1 MIGIGKSIS
10 HTGNSMSYGWN
21 KEKQAEV
28 VYSNHVAGQTP
39 NQITKEFNIIQS
51 QNYQCKK
58 NTLSFVISPT
68 IEDGKQLKAK
78 ELNEMTAKFLKE
90 MKLQEHQAIAF
101 VHRNQPHTHV
111 HVYVNR
117 IDFNGTAYND
127 SFIGKRSQLAAER
140 VAEKMGLTTVREVQL
155 ERLEQLL
162 NIRQEIKQVHEKVMN
177 EQRPKDLDSY
187 IKLMKEKNVQVIPS
201 INKSNQL
208 QGFRVQYK
216 GQNLKGSEVH
226 RSMSGSRVVMGIANH
241 AEKSILQGQYKTV
254 SLMGKATQLSGNIAI
269 KLAKTVIKQ
278 AIQKSAGMEIG
289 Y

>member
-162 NIRQEIKQVHEKVMN
+162 NIRQEIKNVHEKVMN
-177 EQRPKDLDSY
+177 EQRPKDLDNY
-187 IKLMKEKNVQVIPS
+187 IKLMKEKNVVVIPS

-208 QGFRVQYK
+208 QGFRFQYK
-216 GQNLKGSEVH
+216 GHNLKGSEVH
-226 RSMSGSRVVMGIANH
+226 RSMSGSRLVMGI
-241 AEKSILQGQYKTV
+241 EKHVARSFQQGQSNTV
-254 SLMGKATQLSGNIAI
+254 NLMGKATQLSGNIAI
-269 KLAKTVIKQ
+269 KLAKSVIKQ
-278 AIQKSAGMEIG
+278 AIQKGAGMEIG

>member
-28 VYSNHVAGQTP
+28 AYSNHVAGQTP

-117 IDFNGTAYND
+117 IDFNGTTYND

-155 ERLEQLL
+155 ERMEQLR

-177 EQRPKDLDSY
+177 EQRPKDLDNY
-187 IKLMKEKNVQVIPS
+187 IKLMKEKNVVVIPS

-208 QGFRVQYK
+208 QGFRFQYK
-216 GQNLKGSEVH
+216 GHNLKGSEVH
-226 RSMSGSRVVMGIANH
+226 RSMSGSRLVMGI
-241 AEKSILQGQYKTV
+241 EKHVERSFLQGQSNTV

-269 KLAKTVIKQ
+269 KLAKSVIKQ
-278 AIQKSAGMEIG
+278 AIQKSAGFEIG